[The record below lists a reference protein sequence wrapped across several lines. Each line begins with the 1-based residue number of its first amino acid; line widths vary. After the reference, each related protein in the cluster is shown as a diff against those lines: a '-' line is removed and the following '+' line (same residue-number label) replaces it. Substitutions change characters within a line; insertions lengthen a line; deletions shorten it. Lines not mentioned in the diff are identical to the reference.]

1 MENRQIYLWI
11 KEYKE
16 IGLSVYPDSAQY
28 DNIFREG
35 MTTIS
40 TNNQLCF
47 RRIVRYSNRLLLFI
61 NTFFV

>member
-16 IGLSVYPDSAQY
+16 IGLSIYPDSAQY

-47 RRIVRYSNRLLLFI
+47 RRIVRNWDCYSY
-61 NTFFV
+61 FVY